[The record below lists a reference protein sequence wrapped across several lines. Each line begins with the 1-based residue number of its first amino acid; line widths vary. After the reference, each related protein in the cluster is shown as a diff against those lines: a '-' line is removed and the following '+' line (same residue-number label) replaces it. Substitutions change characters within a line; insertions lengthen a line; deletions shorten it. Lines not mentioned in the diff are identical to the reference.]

1 MVNRNAPTRQVRA
14 AWRWANF
21 LTEEAKRDGKV
32 PLLVNLDETS
42 VPFGAANTKG
52 NMILAMPRR
61 QTEPTERPT
70 MNISRKTTRAHFTH
84 VAVICDDPT
93 MQPLLP
99 QVLIFNDKQIT
110 TRRAAALENDLPFN
124 VRIIVKKS
132 AWTDASV
139 NAAILAS
146 IGKLLESFP
155 TKRAIVILDTCNAHL
170 DAAAWARA
178 WGAGIW
184 TCLVP
189 PSLTWLLQPLDTHCF
204 ARYKAE
210 LGIIAADR
218 FRDLDRD
225 PTAED
230 IAIAVGT
237 VIRKVLQGTV
247 WRRAFQETGWSHQQR
262 HISNTVAKQIHFKP
276 DDGNVGS
283 TIPSDADLTATL
295 PRGRRLAR
303 SMLLAPWTAMPTRPP
318 DSPVTRADA
327 ADTDPGPD
335 GAVADRRVR
344 RRRSDSPSGDT
355 TWSDITSTVTAG

>member
-52 NMILAMPRR
+52 NMILAMPGR

-84 VAVICDDPT
+84 VAVICDDPA
-93 MQPLLP
+93 MQPLLQ

-178 WGAGIW
+178 WVAGIW

-189 PSLTWLLQPLDTHCF
+189 PGLTWLLQPLDTHCF
-204 ARYKAE
+204 ARYQAE
-210 LGIIAADR
+210 LDIIAADR

-318 DSPVTRADA
+318 DSPEARADA
-327 ADTDPGPD
+327 ADTDPGPA

>member
-1 MVNRNAPTRQVRA
+1 
-14 AWRWANF
+14 
-21 LTEEAKRDGKV
+21 
-32 PLLVNLDETS
+32 
-42 VPFGAANTKG
+42 
-52 NMILAMPRR
+52 MP
-61 QTEPTERPT
+61 PGP
-70 MNISRKTTRAHFTH
+70 
-84 VAVICDDPT
+84 
-93 MQPLLP
+93 
-99 QVLIFNDKQIT
+99 
-110 TRRAAALENDLPFN
+110 
-124 VRIIVKKS
+124 
-132 AWTDASV
+132 
-139 NAAILAS
+139 
-146 IGKLLESFP
+146 
-155 TKRAIVILDTCNAHL
+155 
-170 DAAAWARA
+170 
-178 WGAGIW
+178 
-184 TCLVP
+184 
-189 PSLTWLLQPLDTHCF
+189 TWLLQPLDTHCF

-303 SMLLAPWTAMPTRPP
+303 SMLLAPWTAMPTKPP
-318 DSPVTRADA
+318 DSPEARADA
-327 ADTDPGPD
+327 ADTDPGPA